1 MTTLTE
7 LLETPPRN
15 HHEVEVSSGAVQAT
29 LDYLGSPG
37 ALASVARDP
46 YWPKWDSP
54 WWHMALL
61 HEIGLSPLIPAVLAQ
76 AMAAALQ
83 GHYLP
88 TFPRVESEIPAG
100 IDPYRQ
106 ILCHCALGSMVQ
118 VLAGRGRTIDEALPG
133 ARAWFLRYQL
143 PDGGLNCDE
152 AAYTR
157 PSPHSSMVSTLP
169 PLEAMLGSTERPFT
183 PEETAFLDAGANYLL
198 QRRLCRSLSKG
209 ALIDESWLTPTFP
222 RFYEYDVLRGLRFLV
237 GWARRLS
244 RPLPWSAI
252 EEVVRHLHEGFTRD
266 TIEPRAWARQQLTL
280 PAVGRAPLTPAS
292 LFPLLEEALRPE
304 VARTYLQREWHAVL
318 LDLRHLHTSQTPTV

>member
-1 MTTLTE
+1 MPTLTE
-7 LLETPPRN
+7 LLEMPPRN
-15 HHEVEVSSGAVQAT
+15 HHEVEVSPGAVQAT
-29 LDYLGSPG
+29 LDDLGSPG

-61 HEIGLSPLIPAVLAQ
+61 HELGLSPLIPAALAQ

-83 GHYLP
+83 G
-88 TFPRVESEIPAG
+88 T
-100 IDPYRQ
+100 
-106 ILCHCALGSMVQ
+106 
-118 VLAGRGRTIDEALPG
+118 
-133 ARAWFLRYQL
+133 
-143 PDGGLNCDE
+143 
-152 AAYTR
+152 YTR

-222 RFYEYDVLRGLRFLV
+222 RFYEYDVLRGLRFLL

-252 EEVVRHLHEGFTRD
+252 EEVVRHLHEAFTGD
-266 TIEPRAWARQQLTL
+266 TVEPRDWARQQLTL

-304 VARTYLQREWHAVL
+304 VAHTYLQREWHAVL

>member
-7 LLETPPRN
+7 LLETPPRD
-15 HHEVEVSSGAVQAT
+15 HHEVEVSPGAVQAT
-29 LDYLGSPG
+29 LDCLGSPG
-37 ALASVARDP
+37 AMASVARVP

-61 HEIGLSPLIPAVLAQ
+61 HELGLSPLIPAALAQ
-76 AMAAALQ
+76 AMAAALP

-88 TFPRVESEIPAG
+88 TFPLVEREIPAG

-106 ILCHCALGSMVQ
+106 ILCNCALGSRVQ
-118 VLAGRGRTIDEALPG
+118 ALAACGRPIDEALPG

-169 PLEAMLGSTERPFT
+169 ALEAMLGNTEGPFT
-183 PEETAFLDAGANYLL
+183 PEETAFLDAGANDLL

-209 ALIDESWLTPTFP
+209 ALIDESWLTPTLP
-222 RFYEYDVLRGLRFLV
+222 PLLRIRRPARLEVPGRV
-237 GWARRLS
+237 GAAPVAPAALERHRGGRAAPARRLPPGH
-244 RPLPWSAI
+244 R
-252 EEVVRHLHEGFTRD
+252 
-266 TIEPRAWARQQLTL
+266 
-280 PAVGRAPLTPAS
+280 RAPGLGPTAAHAPRRRPGAAK
-292 LFPLLEEALRPE
+292 ALGG
-304 VARTYLQREWHAVL
+304 T
-318 LDLRHLHTSQTPTV
+318 DLPQLPKHP